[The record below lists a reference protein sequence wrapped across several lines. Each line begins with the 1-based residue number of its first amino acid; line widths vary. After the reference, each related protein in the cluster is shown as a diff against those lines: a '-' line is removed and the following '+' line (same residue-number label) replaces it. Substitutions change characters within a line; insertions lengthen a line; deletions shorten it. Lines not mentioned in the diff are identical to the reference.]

1 MYVTTTEKGAQ
12 EEHHWKLNFDG
23 ALNAVGNR
31 IGVVLVSPNGDHY
44 PFTNKL
50 DFDCTNNMVECE
62 ACIMGIHVAIEHKI
76 KVLEV
81 YGDSAL
87 VIYQLKGERETR
99 DPKLIEYRRLVL
111 ELIKEFDDI
120 TFCYLQRDKNQMV
133 DALATLASMIK
144 MNKQDDVKPIQMSI
158 YEALTHC
165 YNIEKEEKNDHTWYH
180 DILRYVNNS
189 EYPDEATKNDKRML
203 RRLVNDYVLDRE
215 ILYKR
220 RKDHVLLRFVD
231 AIEAKKIL
239 EEVHEGV
246 CGMHANAF
254 NGHRFIFIVIDY
266 FTKWVEATSYTNVT
280 KLAVKKFLKK
290 ETICRYEMPERIISD
305 NALNLNNNTISEVY
319 SQFKIKHHNSS
330 LYRLKMNGT
339 VEAANKNIKKI
350 MGKMIETYKDWHEKL
365 PFALYVYRTSVKTST
380 GATPFSLVY
389 GIEVVLPIE
398 VEIPSFQVLSK
409 LKLDEAE
416 WI

>member
-1 MYVTTTEKGAQ
+1 MINTRLIVQDSEEIPKGMRGYCEFYVEEGHEFQECAEFKALVQSLMDNKELEFFEEKAIKESAIAYFRASRALEDDEPLNFDFPNKNLMYVTTTEKGAQ

-23 ALNAVGNR
+23 ALNAVCNR

-44 PFTNKL
+44 HFTNKL

-62 ACIMGIHVAIEHKI
+62 ACIRGIHVAIEHKI

-81 YGDSAL
+81 YGDSVL

-120 TFCYLQRDKNQMV
+120 TFCYLQRDKNQMA
-133 DALATLASMIK
+133 DALATLASMVK
-144 MNKQDDVKPIQMSI
+144 MNKQEDVKPIQMSI

-165 YNIEKEEKNDHTWYH
+165 YNIKKEEKNDHTWYH
-180 DILRYVNNS
+180 DILRYVKNS

-203 RRLVNDYVLDRE
+203 RILVNDYVLDRE

-239 EEVHEGV
+239 EEVHEG
-246 CGMHANAF
+246 
-254 NGHRFIFIVIDY
+254 
-266 FTKWVEATSYTNVT
+266 
-280 KLAVKKFLKK
+280 
-290 ETICRYEMPERIISD
+290 
-305 NALNLNNNTISEVY
+305 
-319 SQFKIKHHNSS
+319 
-330 LYRLKMNGT
+330 
-339 VEAANKNIKKI
+339 
-350 MGKMIETYKDWHEKL
+350 
-365 PFALYVYRTSVKTST
+365 TST
-380 GATPFSLVY
+380 RATPFSLVY

-398 VEIPSFQVLSK
+398 VEIPSLQVLSK